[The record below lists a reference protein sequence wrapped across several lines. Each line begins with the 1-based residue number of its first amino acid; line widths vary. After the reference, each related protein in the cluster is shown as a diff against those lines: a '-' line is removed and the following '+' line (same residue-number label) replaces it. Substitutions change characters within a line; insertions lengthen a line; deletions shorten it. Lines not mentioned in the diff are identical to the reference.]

1 MTLPCLVWG
10 YLKRFEMG
18 RNAYFQFKQ
27 FKVVQEK
34 AAMKVG
40 TDGVLLGAWADVSGA
55 KNILDIGTGTG
66 VIALMLAQRSVAP
79 VTGIE
84 IEPVAAR
91 EAAENARQSPWK
103 HRIVIS
109 NSSFQAFWET
119 TPGSFDRIVTNPPF
133 FTDNKRSRDHL
144 LAMARHND
152 LLPFTDLACGA
163 VQLLAPKGK
172 LALILPV
179 EPALEFIDR
188 ASGYS
193 LHLNRLTEV
202 KPGKMKI
209 PNRYLMEFSK
219 TVQPVQKNSISIHRN
234 DGTDFTR
241 EYKALTRDF
250 YLNF

>member
-1 MTLPCLVWG
+1 
-10 YLKRFEMG
+10 MG
-18 RNAYFQFKQ
+18 RSAYFQFKQ
-27 FKVVQEK
+27 FKVVQGK

-40 TDGVLLGAWADVSGA
+40 TDGVLLGAWADVLGA

-66 VIALMLAQRSVAP
+66 VLALMLAQRSMAR

-84 IEPVAAR
+84 IEATAAR

-103 HRIVIS
+103 HRIVIF
-109 NSSFQAFWET
+109 NISFQAFWEIP
-119 TPGSFDRIVTNPPF
+119 PGSFDRIVTNPPF
-133 FTDNKRSRDHL
+133 FSNNKRSRDRL

-152 LLPFTDLACGA
+152 LLPFNDLARGA

-179 EPALEFIDR
+179 EPALEFIDCAHR
-188 ASGYS
+188 HA

-202 KPGKMKI
+202 KPGKMKN
-209 PNRYLMEFSK
+209 PNRYMMEFSK
-219 TVQPVQKNSISIHRN
+219 AAQQVQKTSISIHRN